1 MTVQRLDKRAQVADL
16 AATVRVLQQG
26 AEHRVGGKI
35 VRLVDDQFETERL
48 GAGAQHRNGLRMAMR
63 IDEEPVAPGLR
74 HPPGQGHGLGGGGGF
89 VEQRGAGQ
97 VESGEVDG
105 QLLEIQQRFQ
115 AALGD
120 FRLVGR
126 IGGVPAGILQHVAE
140 DHRRR
145 HGAVVAHAD
154 QAGPA
159 LVEPGVAAQARQG
172 GLFVERGGQF
182 QRPVEADRRRHR
194 LHDQFGASGNSE
206 EIQHGLL
213 FRRIGAEVAA
223 QEGIGGLELGEG
235 RRLRHGFGLVGGG
248 IALPAI
254 VAERIS
260 NEKATTAKTHFAAAK
275 EQSLE

>member
-1 MTVQRLDKRAQVADL
+1 
-16 AATVRVLQQG
+16 
-26 AEHRVGGKI
+26 
-35 VRLVDDQFETERL
+35 
-48 GAGAQHRNGLRMAMR
+48 MA
-63 IDEEPVAPGLR
+63 
-74 HPPGQGHGLGGGGGF
+74 LGGGGGF

-126 IGGVPAGILQHVAE
+126 IGSVPAGILQHVAE

-206 EIQHGLL
+206 EVQHGLL

-235 RRLRHGFGLVGGG
+235 RRLRHGFRSRWGRHR
-248 IALPAI
+248 PASDRRRTDI
-254 VAERIS
+254 E
-260 NEKATTAKTHFAAAK
+260 
-275 EQSLE
+275 